1 VRDATLALLPITRA
15 GPGAGPLMTMDS
27 PTECDYYDL
36 LQISATA
43 EPDTVHRVYR
53 LLAAR
58 FHPDNQESGD
68 ANRFRAITEAYRV
81 LSDPQERARY
91 DVGYEQRRQQRWRLA
106 AQAPRAENDFDAEQ
120 ILRLTVL
127 EVLYAK
133 RRTEPYEPSIP
144 QPDLEVLTGTP
155 REHLEFTM
163 WFLLQKKLITRT
175 DGMALSITAEG
186 VEYIEQNFRAGLQ
199 TRRLHAAPTA

>member
-1 VRDATLALLPITRA
+1 MDVATDT
-15 GPGAGPLMTMDS
+15 D
-27 PTECDYYDL
+27 CDYYEL

-43 EPDTVHRVYR
+43 EPDTIHRVYR
-53 LLAAR
+53 LLASR
-58 FHPDNQESGD
+58 FHPDNKETGD
-68 ANRFRAITEAYRV
+68 ANRFRAISDAYRV
-81 LSDPQERARY
+81 LSDPEARARY

-133 RRTEPYEPSIP
+133 RRTEPYEPYIL
-144 QPDLEVLTGTP
+144 QPDLEILTGTP

-163 WFLLQKKLITRT
+163 WFLLQKKLVTRT
-175 DGMALSITAEG
+175 DGMALSITADG

-199 TRRLHAAPTA
+199 TRRLQAAPGA